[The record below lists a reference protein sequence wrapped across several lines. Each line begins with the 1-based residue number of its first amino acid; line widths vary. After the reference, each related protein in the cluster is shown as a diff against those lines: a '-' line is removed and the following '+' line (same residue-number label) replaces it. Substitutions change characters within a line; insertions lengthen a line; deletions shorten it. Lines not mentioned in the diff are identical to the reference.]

1 MGSNPQGVSINVYD
15 TGWAMN
21 NWYGNNWGWNGGFG
35 WGMNNWYGNNWGM
48 NNWGWNGNYGWGM
61 NFGFGLNN
69 FGWNNW
75 YGNNWYGNNWGIP
88 ITITIASTPTTQ
100 VEEGP
105 QIQILQIH
113 RSYNSTSRTFSN
125 DRSSSNSRTFRETG
139 VTLIGAQILSILEE
153 VAIEKERTAPLI
165 EVIQIKTNRITLLER
180 EPIQIILEEE
190 TPLQQ
195 DRILLHLV
203 ALETKA
209 IRLTDRVLIV
219 QEMKATLPAD
229 RALQVLV
236 AVDHH
241 KAAQEGGQ

>member
-1 MGSNPQGVSINVYD
+1 MEI
-15 TGWAMN
+15 TG
-21 NWYGNNWGWNGGFG
+21 
-35 WGMNNWYGNNWGM
+35 
-48 NNWGWNGNYGWGM
+48 
-61 NFGFGLNN
+61 
-69 FGWNNW
+69 
-75 YGNNWYGNNWGIP
+75 GIP

-105 QIQILQIH
+105 QIQILQIQTEATIQH
-113 RSYNSTSRTFSN
+113 REHFLTTEAAAIHEL
-125 DRSSSNSRTFRETG
+125 FRETG

-153 VAIEKERTAPLI
+153 VAIEKERTASLI
-165 EVIQIKTNRITLLER
+165 EVIQIKTNRITLLAER

-241 KAAQEGGQ
+241 KAAQDEVASKKKQS

>member
-1 MGSNPQGVSINVYD
+1 LPDYYSFDRLLWLQNSSYYDTDGIYGNTYSRNIETNTQNNQNQYKEYFGSLRDDNQTPEVFTDIDNYNDYNLDNDQENYPGWGSNPQGVSINVYD

-105 QIQILQIH
+105 QIQILQIQTEATIQH
-113 RSYNSTSRTFSN
+113 REHFLTTEAAA
-125 DRSSSNSRTFRETG
+125 RTFRETG

-153 VAIEKERTAPLI
+153 VAIEKERTAP
-165 EVIQIKTNRITLLER
+165 
-180 EPIQIILEEE
+180 
-190 TPLQQ
+190 
-195 DRILLHLV
+195 
-203 ALETKA
+203 
-209 IRLTDRVLIV
+209 
-219 QEMKATLPAD
+219 
-229 RALQVLV
+229 
-236 AVDHH
+236 
-241 KAAQEGGQ
+241 

>member
-1 MGSNPQGVSINVYD
+1 M
-15 TGWAMN
+15 
-21 NWYGNNWGWNGGFG
+21 
-35 WGMNNWYGNNWGM
+35 
-48 NNWGWNGNYGWGM
+48 
-61 NFGFGLNN
+61 GFGLNN

-105 QIQILQIH
+105 QIQILQIQTEATIQH
-113 RSYNSTSRTFSN
+113 REHFLTTEAAAIHELFERQ
-125 DRSSSNSRTFRETG
+125 

-153 VAIEKERTAPLI
+153 VAIEKENGTFNRSNTNQNESYNSPSRTRTD
-165 EVIQIKTNRITLLER
+165 TNNSRR
-180 EPIQIILEEE
+180 GNA
-190 TPLQQ
+190 TPT
-195 DRILLHLV
+195 RSYTSCLV

-229 RALQVLV
+229 RAL
-236 AVDHH
+236 
-241 KAAQEGGQ
+241 KF

>member
-1 MGSNPQGVSINVYD
+1 
-15 TGWAMN
+15 
-21 NWYGNNWGWNGGFG
+21 
-35 WGMNNWYGNNWGM
+35 
-48 NNWGWNGNYGWGM
+48 
-61 NFGFGLNN
+61 
-69 FGWNNW
+69 
-75 YGNNWYGNNWGIP
+75 
-88 ITITIASTPTTQ
+88 
-100 VEEGP
+100 
-105 QIQILQIH
+105 
-113 RSYNSTSRTFSN
+113 
-125 DRSSSNSRTFRETG
+125 

-165 EVIQIKTNRITLLER
+165 EVIQIKTNRITLLAER

-229 RALQVLV
+229 RAL
-236 AVDHH
+236 
-241 KAAQEGGQ
+241 KF